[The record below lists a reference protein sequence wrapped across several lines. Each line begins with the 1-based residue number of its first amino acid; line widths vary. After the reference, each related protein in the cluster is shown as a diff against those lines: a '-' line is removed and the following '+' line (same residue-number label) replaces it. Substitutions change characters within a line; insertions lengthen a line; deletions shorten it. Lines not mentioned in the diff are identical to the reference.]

1 MHEESERKFKYPG
14 CRKSSTGNRAI
25 LGYLVHMYEK
35 QSNPHDHAELL
46 ADITKS
52 LAKND
57 PEFNKIFLEHAQ
69 KGVEGM
75 MDALEQ
81 YSQKFHG

>member
-1 MHEESERKFKYPG
+1 MKKASENQN
-14 CRKSSTGNRAI
+14 SSEISKAPQEI
-25 LGYLVHMYEK
+25 EQFWDILVHMYEK
-35 QSNPHDHAELL
+35 QSTPHDHAELL

-75 MDALEQ
+75 MDALET
-81 YSQKFHG
+81 YSQKFQ

>member
-1 MHEESERKFKYPG
+1 MKKVKENSNKLDTVKAPQEIEQFWD
-14 CRKSSTGNRAI
+14 I
-25 LGYLVHMYEK
+25 LVHMYEK

-46 ADITKS
+46 TDITKS

-75 MDALEQ
+75 MDALET
-81 YSQKFHG
+81 YAQKFQ